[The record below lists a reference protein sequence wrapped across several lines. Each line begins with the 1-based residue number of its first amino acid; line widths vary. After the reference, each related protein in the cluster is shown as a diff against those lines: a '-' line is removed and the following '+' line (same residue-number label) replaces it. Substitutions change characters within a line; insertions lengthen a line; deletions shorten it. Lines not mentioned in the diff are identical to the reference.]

1 MTDREKLVE
10 LLAETHCTNDSTG
23 VCEKG
28 ISCMECFADHLI
40 SRGVIALPCKVGDTV
55 YFQDDYYGRAIQE
68 AEIKC
73 LRFRADKNK
82 VLFGADVEFYV
93 VDPYYNDGRLMLC
106 GAIVGIESEFGN
118 QPTAFLTREEAEAA
132 LKEGE

>member
-1 MTDREKLVE
+1 MADREKLVE
-10 LLAETHCTNDSTG
+10 LLDEVQRYGTATNPSLNCAYNGD
-23 VCEKG
+23 
-28 ISCMECFADHLI
+28 IADHLLAN
-40 SRGVIALPCKVGDTV
+40 GVIVLPCKVGDTV

-82 VLFGADVEFYV
+82 VLFGADVEFHI
-93 VDPYYNDGRLMLC
+93 VDPYYTDGRLMLC
-106 GAIVGIESEFGN
+106 GAIVGINNNFGN

-132 LKEGE
+132 LKEGRE